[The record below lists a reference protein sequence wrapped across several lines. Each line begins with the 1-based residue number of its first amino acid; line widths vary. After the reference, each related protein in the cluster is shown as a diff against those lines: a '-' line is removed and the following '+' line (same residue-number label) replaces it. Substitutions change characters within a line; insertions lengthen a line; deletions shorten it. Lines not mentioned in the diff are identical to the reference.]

1 MCGRF
6 SQAGNFDI
14 IRKECNV
21 SQCLVDE
28 KPRYN
33 IAPSQ
38 PAQVIFNENQTKCIM
53 MKWGLVPSWAQDAS
67 IGEKLI
73 NARAESLLEKPMFKN
88 IFKRRRCLIPSD
100 GFYEWTKGRY
110 KQPLRFLMKDDSPFA
125 FGGLW
130 DRWASP
136 DGSVIETFAIITT
149 TANDL
154 VAPIHNRMPLIIR
167 PEDYHLWLD
176 DSVKDIKLLENL
188 LKPFP
193 PERMRRYKVSRM
205 MNNPKFDSPECFK
218 EIANDAPGL
227 NFGSENN
234 NL

>member
-21 SQCLVDE
+21 SQCAIDA

-38 PAQVIFNENQTKCIM
+38 PAQVIFNQEGTKSIM
-53 MKWGLVPSWAQDAS
+53 MRWGLIPSWAKDES
-67 IGEKLI
+67 SGNKLI
-73 NARAESLLEKPMFKN
+73 NARAESLVEKPMFKN
-88 IFKRRRCLIPSD
+88 IFKRRRCLIPADS
-100 GFYEWTKGRY
+100 FYEWTKGKY
-110 KQPLRFLMKDDSPFA
+110 KQPLRFLMKNDEPFA

-149 TANDL
+149 AANEL
-154 VAPIHNRMPLIIR
+154 IAPIHNRMPLIIK
-167 PEDYHLWLD
+167 PQYYLLWLD
-176 DSVKDIKLLENL
+176 DSVKDLKLLENL

-193 PERMRRYKVSRM
+193 AETMRFYKVSRLV
-205 MNNPKFDSPECFK
+205 NNPQIDTPDCFK
-218 EIANDAPGL
+218 EADSTPELDWG
-227 NFGSENN
+227 GNN
-234 NL
+234 VK